1 MIVSIF
7 LRHFKIY
14 KGINYLPLSEGVNFS
29 SIIGENGCGKSSIL
43 EALEFCFNKKGS
55 SDWPINNEAKSDGIS
70 GDNFPYILPVFL
82 IHKDKLRK
90 DSKSDLEFFEKA
102 KLLSDFLWTTSIKA
116 KGKFYD
122 DFYQHRQEIQKVYN
136 SEDYL
141 FLLAGKKYND
151 IGVFFGSFH
160 QQLTFIND
168 NPHKKYE
175 ELELQS
181 YFKGFYEYLYSHYSY
196 IYIPVETDVQTYT
209 KLETQDMQKLMDKN
223 IQKEIEKA
231 IGSRTIGQINKEL
244 DKFVKEI
251 EEVLE
256 IYHYKGHYKNNLTMP
271 DLVSKI
277 IEAYFSIKILNK
289 KVDNS
294 SKSIPVF
301 ELSSGEKRK
310 ALIDVAYSFLLKNN
324 DRENNIILAIDEPEA
339 SLHISNCYEQFD
351 KLFKISKDN
360 HQIIVSTHWYGF
372 LPIIA
377 NGSATAI
384 TKSSKNEISYT
395 FLNLYNYRENILHSK
410 KLHKGPLPIDYS
422 IKSYNDLVQSIINSV
437 MQSNNYNWIICEGQS
452 EKIYFDL
459 YFQNEIENERL
470 RILPVGGFKEVKKIY
485 SYLTT
490 PIKDPDYKINGKVY
504 CLIDTDEE
512 RVDIKEYT
520 KDKNLFFERLV
531 LRKNESILVD
541 VNDNLMNPPTE
552 IEDCLNP
559 IIFYHS
565 LQEFKKDYPEV
576 EELFSKKVLQV
587 EEKYSGDFFDLTKKE
602 KESIDFF
609 FNDNDGYNKILFA
622 KKYVELAQKPFFNEL
637 QRLEWVDVIKDKI
650 KQ

>member
-1 MIVSIF
+1 M
-7 LRHFKIY
+7 L
-14 KGINYLPLSEGVNFS
+14 N
-29 SIIGENGCGKSSIL
+29 
-43 EALEFCFNKKGS
+43 
-55 SDWPINNEAKSDGIS
+55 
-70 GDNFPYILPVFL
+70 
-82 IHKDKLRK
+82 
-90 DSKSDLEFFEKA
+90 
-102 KLLSDFLWTTSIKA
+102 
-116 KGKFYD
+116 
-122 DFYQHRQEIQKVYN
+122 
-136 SEDYL
+136 
-141 FLLAGKKYND
+141 
-151 IGVFFGSFH
+151 
-160 QQLTFIND
+160 
-168 NPHKKYE
+168 
-175 ELELQS
+175 
-181 YFKGFYEYLYSHYSY
+181 
-196 IYIPVETDVQTYT
+196 
-209 KLETQDMQKLMDKN
+209 
-223 IQKEIEKA
+223 
-231 IGSRTIGQINKEL
+231 
-244 DKFVKEI
+244 
-251 EEVLE
+251 
-256 IYHYKGHYKNNLTMP
+256 
-271 DLVSKI
+271 KI
-277 IEAYFSIKILNK
+277 IAFSIKNK
-289 KVDNS
+289 LVVGFFTLLLIVWGAWSATKLPID
-294 SKSIPVF
+294 
-301 ELSSGEKRK
+301 
-310 ALIDVAYSFLLKNN
+310 ALPDITNN
-324 DRENNIILAIDEPEA
+324 QVQIITVTPTLATQEV
-339 SLHISNCYEQFD
+339 EQFVTYPIE
-351 KLFKISKDN
+351 KSLAN
-360 HQIIVSTHWYGF
+360 
-372 LPIIA
+372 LPD
-377 NGSATAI
+377 GSATAI
-384 TKSSKNEISYT
+384 TKNNKNEISYT

-459 YFQNEIENERL
+459 YFHNEIENERL

-565 LQEFKKDYPEV
+565 LQEFNKDYPEID
-576 EELFSKKVLQV
+576 ELFSKKILEV

-609 FNDNDGYNKILFA
+609 LNDNDGYNKILFA

-637 QRLEWVDVIKDKI
+637 QGLEWVDEIKDKI